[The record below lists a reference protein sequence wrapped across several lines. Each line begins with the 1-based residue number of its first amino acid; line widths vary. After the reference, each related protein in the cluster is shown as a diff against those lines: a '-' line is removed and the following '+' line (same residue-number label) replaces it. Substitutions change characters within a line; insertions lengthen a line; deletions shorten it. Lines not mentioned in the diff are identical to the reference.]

1 MELDDRDSV
10 LIWATFS
17 LAVPQVRSWGSL
29 TRLFFPIL
37 ERPLS
42 IIENGLWLVVDEF
55 RIHYRESKKSARCCN
70 YNCCVAYSLLLSDL
84 LSIYSWK
91 KLEKKIGMMLSR
103 SMLDR
108 MRSLLCTV
116 RRPVSSGTD
125 FDLAHRMKRLN
136 ETHQY
141 EKVLDLFNTY
151 KGKKDIKQLSSM
163 IITQALKACSRT
175 GNLQYGSSIHHLV
188 SSRLNTD
195 PYIASSLI
203 HLYSKLI
210 QTVLSLL

>member
-1 MELDDRDSV
+1 MDCDWSWTNPKSTTTTTENQRNLYGAVTVTSV
-10 LIWATFS
+10 NPL
-17 LAVPQVRSWGSL
+17 
-29 TRLFFPIL
+29 LF
-37 ERPLS
+37 
-42 IIENGLWLVVDEF
+42 
-55 RIHYRESKKSARCCN
+55 
-70 YNCCVAYSLLLSDL
+70 SDL
-84 LSIYSWK
+84 LSIFPWTE
-91 KLEKKIGMMLSR
+91 LEKQIGVMLNR

-108 MRSLLCTV
+108 IRSLLCTV
-116 RRPVSSGTD
+116 RRPISSGTD
-125 FDLAHRMKRLN
+125 FDLAHRMKQLN
-136 ETHQY
+136 DIHQY
-141 EKVLDLFNTY
+141 AKVLDLFNTY

-210 QTVLSLL
+210 RTALSLF